1 MRKVAARQSGGEPLS
16 ASPPGLHG
24 LPGMKG
30 EQGNPGPAGKLE
42 QSGDLSQ
49 VTSPAFISC

>member
-1 MRKVAARQSGGEPLS
+1 MRKVTARQSGGEPLS
-16 ASPPGLHG
+16 ASPPGTHG
-24 LPGMKG
+24 FPGEKG
-30 EQGNPGPAGKLE
+30 EPGSPGKLE

>member
-1 MRKVAARQSGGEPLS
+1 MRKVAARQSGGDPLS

-24 LPGMKG
+24 FPGEKG
-30 EQGNPGPAGKLE
+30 EPGSPGPAGKLE

-49 VTSPAFISC
+49 VTSPAFICC